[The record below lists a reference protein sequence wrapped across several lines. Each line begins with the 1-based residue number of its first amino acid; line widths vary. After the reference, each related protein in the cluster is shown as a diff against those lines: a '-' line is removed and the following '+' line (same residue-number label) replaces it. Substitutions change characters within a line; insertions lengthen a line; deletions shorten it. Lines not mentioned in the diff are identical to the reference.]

1 MEETEETEAPPEEDT
16 EAPPPEDTEEVEE
29 AAPEEGEGEEGE
41 GEEGAGAQF
50 NSILGTSQN
59 PFFITLG
66 GFRHV

>member
-29 AAPEEGEGEEGE
+29 AAPEEGEGEEG
-41 GEEGAGAQF
+41 AGAQF